1 MEATHARCR
10 NRKSQNIFQGNCTNN
25 SPKESTTILL
35 KVCGCAHVLCAF
47 SMPVC
52 LKKKSQEW
60 GMRETK
66 TFINLTHSSMNRCQF
81 KARLYSGAYIL
92 STSTRTAA
100 KLVNTP
106 CHTLAISVWSQ
117 LAIWIHHCWS
127 KSWAFTPQ
135 HIIIYPPPVKKIV
148 LFGSHTQ
155 NTARIIKKSQTKNIK
170 RLQGVTVQN
179 FISAMAKI
187 QQFQKMNNK
196 LLWTLEMNISAE
208 ILTFSCLQRAFWL
221 HRLLFETT

>member
-1 MEATHARCR
+1 MFCMHSACLCVWK
-10 NRKSQNIFQGNCTNN
+10 RKVKNGGY
-25 SPKESTTILL
+25 E
-35 KVCGCAHVLCAF
+35 
-47 SMPVC
+47 
-52 LKKKSQEW
+52 
-60 GMRETK
+60 RDK

-81 KARLYSGAYIL
+81 KARLKGAYIL
-92 STSTRTAA
+92 SISTRTVA

-135 HIIIYPPPVKKIV
+135 HIIIYPPPAKKIV

-208 ILTFSCLQRAFWL
+208 ILTFSCLPKTGKEPSDFTSYCLKL
-221 HRLLFETT
+221 HRIAFVVKMNHTKDFIPVHRMISILPSTGKTGH